1 MQSFISLPSL
11 NTVCERVFCKVGVTL
26 FLSLSLVSE
35 CINLTS
41 SCISQCGAMLSTM

>member
-26 FLSLSLVSE
+26 FLSLASE